1 MTGTPEQESTASQQ
15 PAHPAAAGIVLS
27 EVRLGFGKDL
37 HLRKRADFERVYAQG
52 RRHFSQNLT
61 VFFRRREAADPVPYG
76 AEPGRTG
83 TRVGF
88 TVGRVLGGA
97 VERNRMK
104 RRMREAVRQELAWLT
119 TPVDV
124 VIHPK
129 RSVLKVDF
137 AVLRQEMAAA
147 FTAVESGKGAP
158 PQPRERKFGKAAKGK
173 MSRKSPG
180 KTGPR

>member
-1 MTGTPEQESTASQQ
+1 MQ
-15 PAHPAAAGIVLS
+15 PAAAGIVPPA
-27 EVRLGFGKDL
+27 VCLGFGKKL
-37 HLRKRADFERVYAQG
+37 HLRRRADFERVYTQG

-61 VFFRRREAADPVPYG
+61 LFFRRREASDPVPYG
-76 AEPGRTG
+76 AEPGEAG

-104 RRMREAVRQELAWLT
+104 RRMREAVRQELARLV

-129 RSVLKVDF
+129 RSVLKMDF
-137 AVLRQEMAAA
+137 AVLRQEMATA
-147 FTAVESGKGAP
+147 FVAVESGKGAP
-158 PQPRERKFGKAAKGK
+158 PQPRERKFGKAAKDKPAKG
-173 MSRKSPG
+173 PG
-180 KTGPR
+180 KPGRR